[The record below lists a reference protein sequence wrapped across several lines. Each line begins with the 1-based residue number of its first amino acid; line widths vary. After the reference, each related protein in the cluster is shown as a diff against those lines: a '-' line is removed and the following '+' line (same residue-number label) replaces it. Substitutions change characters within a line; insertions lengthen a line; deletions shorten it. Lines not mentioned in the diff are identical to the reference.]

1 MMFDKKNAMTYIELI
16 MVIAIIGTVSA
27 VSLPALKRHSQK
39 TEFAALAKKAYTDL
53 EDAMDNAVLT
63 EGPMR
68 NWDFSSNAT
77 FCSKYLAPNMNVM
90 KNNCDA
96 TTPSITTRSMMTM
109 QVAECDGSFCHV
121 HVDVNGSKRPN
132 LVGKD
137 LFEFQVSRVDK
148 GGIYTAESVQPASHG
163 GANLLRQNGW
173 KFTDRLWR
181 CEWTTNNGNN
191 CGL

>member
-1 MMFDKKNAMTYIELI
+1 MIFDKKNAMTYIELI
-16 MVIAIIGTVSA
+16 MVIAIIGAISA
-27 VSLPALKRHSQK
+27 VALPSLKRHSQK
-39 TEFAALAKKAYTDL
+39 TEFAALAKKAYMDL

-68 NWDFSSNAT
+68 NWDFSSNTT
-77 FCSKYLAPNMNVM
+77 FCNKYLAPNMTLL

-96 TTPSITTRSMMTM
+96 SSSISTRSLMTM
-109 QVAECDGSFCHV
+109 TVAECDGSRCHV

-137 LFEFQVSRVDK
+137 FFEFQVNRVDN
-148 GGIYTAESVQPASHG
+148 GGIHKAETVQPASHG
-163 GANLLRQNGW
+163 GADLLRRKDW
-173 KFTDRLWR
+173 KFTDNLWR
-181 CEWTTNNGNN
+181 CQWTSGNTNK